1 MLHDMRLIDMLI
13 EGSLGAAWIGLLL
26 SFALLA
32 KCADL
37 FVDSSVSLA
46 VKLRIPKVVVGIV
59 LVSFATTAP
68 ELAVSLSSAL
78 RGMPEMALGNALGSV
93 ICNAG
98 LALALSGIVAGTA
111 IAIIPGVLRTA
122 GGFLALVSVMAFLFV
137 LPDNT
142 LGRWEGALLVLCFFG
157 YLGVLLRQ
165 HLKGRF
171 HAEAD
176 AEVQDHDLHTR
187 SLAVMLVFFAAGL
200 IGIILA
206 SNVIITSAGTIARA
220 FNIPEGIIAMT
231 LVALGTS
238 IPEIAT
244 CVASVLK
251 RHGAVAVGNI
261 LGAEIMN
268 VCWVA
273 GGSAMANRLTVTR
286 KETLFMFPATLVFVA
301 AMLILLRLGY
311 RIDRKRGAVLLGLYA
326 LYLASFFVFFR
337 PGG

>member
-1 MLHDMRLIDMLI
+1 MHLINMLI
-13 EGSLGAAWIGLLL
+13 EGSLTGAWIGLIL

-78 RGMPEMALGNALGSV
+78 RGMPEIALGNALGSV
-93 ICNAG
+93 VCNAG
-98 LALALSGIVAGTA
+98 LALALCGIVAGSA

-122 GGFLALVSVMAFLFV
+122 GGFLLLVSVMAFLFV

-142 LGRWEGALLVLCFFG
+142 LGRIEGALLVLCFFA
-157 YLGVLLRQ
+157 YLAVLLRQ

-171 HAEAD
+171 QAEAD
-176 AEVQDHDLHTR
+176 AEVQDHDLETR
-187 SLAVMLVFFAAGL
+187 SLAAMLLFFAAGL
-200 IGIILA
+200 TGIILA
-206 SNVIITSAGTIARA
+206 SNVIVTSAVKIATT
-220 FNIPEGIIAMT
+220 FHVPEGIIAMT

-251 RHGAVAVGNI
+251 KHGAVAVGNI

-273 GGSAMANRLTVTR
+273 GGSAIVNSLTVER
-286 KETLFMFPATLVFVA
+286 REVMFMFPATLIFVG
-301 AMLILLRLGY
+301 AMLLLLRLGY
-311 RIDRKRGAVLLGLYA
+311 RIDRKRGTILLGMYA
-326 LYLASFFVFFR
+326 LYLASFFIFFR